1 MRASER
7 ETLRRRFQFRCGY
20 CGVRESDVGAELT
33 ADHFQ
38 PTSRG
43 GADEAENWVYCCHAC
58 NEFKSDYWE
67 PESVRRVL
75 HPERDAF
82 ATHIAEESDG
92 TLRPLTDTGAFHIEW
107 LHLNRQ
113 QLVAYRRERKIVEA
127 ARQAEARL
135 VQLLEYLDSQI
146 KVVMAELASLSSSE
160 SAP

>member
-7 ETLRRRFQFRCGY
+7 ETLRRRYQFRCGY
-20 CGVRESDVGAELT
+20 CGVRESDVGAELS

-38 PTSRG
+38 PNSRG
-43 GADEAENWVYCCHAC
+43 GVDEAENWVYCCHAC

-75 HPERDAF
+75 HPERDPL

-107 LHLNRQ
+107 LHL
-113 QLVAYRRERKIVEA
+113 IVSS
-127 ARQAEARL
+127 
-135 VQLLEYLDSQI
+135 LLST
-146 KVVMAELASLSSSE
+146 VE
-160 SAP
+160 SAGGLKSHDKPSRVCFNYLRTWIVKSR